1 MKAKWDGGRLLTI
14 PKMGYIIP
22 DMGMTRTKRKRIPS
36 KTTTVADALFT
47 KSQQRVL
54 GVIFGNPGR
63 SFYANE
69 IIARAGSGNG
79 AVQREL
85 AKLEGAGL
93 VKVSRLGNQKH
104 YQVNANAPVFA
115 ALHELVLKT
124 SGLADVLRRSLA
136 PISSRISAAFV
147 YGSVSKGQDSAG
159 SDIDLM
165 IISDDLAY
173 PDLFKVL
180 EGASRRLGR
189 PVNPTVYSVSELAK
203 RIRERNSFAVR
214 VLKQPKIW
222 LIGGEDDLAPR

>member
-1 MKAKWDGGRLLTI
+1 
-14 PKMGYIIP
+14 MGYIIP
-22 DMGMTRTKRKRIPS
+22 DMGMTRNSRKRALVIN
-36 KTTTVADALFT
+36 TTVADALFT

-93 VKVSRLGNQKH
+93 VKVTRVGNQKH
-104 YQVNANAPVFA
+104 YQANADAPVFG

-124 SGLADVLRRSLA
+124 SGLADVLRGSLA
-136 PISSRISAAFV
+136 SISRGIRAAFV
-147 YGSVSKGQDSAG
+147 YGSIAKGQDSAG

-165 IISDDLAY
+165 VISDDLAY

-189 PVNPTVYSVSELAK
+189 PVNPTVYSMPELEK
-203 RIRERNSFAVR
+203 RVRERNSFVVR

-222 LIGGEDDLAPR
+222 LIGGEGELAPR